1 MKPIER
7 IDDRRD
13 AILAAM
19 QAHFS
24 ARVVQAGWQHYR
36 EQAEADLQQGVV
48 MLVIDGESDYSERLG
63 MAAKAGTTTVLL
75 VCHAA
80 VDQQTQTQADL
91 QDLEL
96 DIAEEC
102 KAFVR
107 AGVDGIGL
115 GLQSINT
122 SRQLEYPYGFVV
134 ARVDA
139 GAPEATTH

>member
-1 MKPIER
+1 MPPAKKALALSALRFSNGRTAIER
-7 IDDRRD
+7 
-13 AILAAM
+13 
-19 QAHFS
+19 
-24 ARVVQAGWQHYR
+24 
-36 EQAEADLQQGVV
+36 
-48 MLVIDGESDYSERLG
+48 
-63 MAAKAGTTTVLL
+63 AGTESAG
-75 VCHAA
+75 CAPGSGG
-80 VDQQTQTQADL
+80 L